1 MALVEANVKSLD
13 MKRTEKRD
21 KLIHQKI
28 FKEQKKAPPKISL

>member
-13 MKRTEKRD
+13 MKRTESGD

-28 FKEQKKAPPKISL
+28 FKQESPTQDETVK